1 MSAGLTLKCAKIYI
15 RNKKIMYTIGWR
27 NPAGRALGVKV
38 VRKFYNISLSR
49 LECKKKDSAAQ
60 VVDSLQ
66 KALSFYLM
74 LPKSQPVDHI
84 QQRLRHIRRLE

>member
-1 MSAGLTLKCAKIYI
+1 MEILADKV
-15 RNKKIMYTIGWR
+15 
-27 NPAGRALGVKV
+27 LGVTE

-60 VVDSLQ
+60 VVDSWQ

-74 LPKSQPVDHI
+74 LPKSQLADHT
-84 QQRLRHIRRLE
+84 QQHLKHIRRLD